1 MGGGSRVSGWNIIK
15 RRHQVCL
22 CVCVGGGF
30 LLNQPNR
37 ILAEGGLRLIHQ
49 RQELMNVIR
58 SGK

>member
-1 MGGGSRVSGWNIIK
+1 MDGILLREDIK
-15 RRHQVCL
+15 YV
-22 CVCVGGGF
+22 CVCVCGGGGF